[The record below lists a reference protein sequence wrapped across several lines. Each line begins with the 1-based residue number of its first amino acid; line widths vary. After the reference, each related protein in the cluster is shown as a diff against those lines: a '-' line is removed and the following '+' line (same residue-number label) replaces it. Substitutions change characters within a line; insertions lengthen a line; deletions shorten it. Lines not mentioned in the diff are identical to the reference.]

1 MELNTIS
8 ETQMPTR
15 IAKLSVPE
23 LGLLAWPR
31 LEGMAIELVGLLQ
44 AVVFPLRA
52 VETGK
57 RHAIGL
63 INSILSRSTRHARN
77 GARDASE
84 QFS

>member
-63 INSILSRSTRHARN
+63 IA
-77 GARDASE
+77 
-84 QFS
+84 F